1 MKRGLD
7 PVKVVGAPRR
17 SPAVPPELERELAS
31 DAFLADPYPTYGR
44 LRAQAPVAWSDVQGS
59 WMLTRYD
66 DIMSALKDPRMSNA
80 GRMRALL
87 EPMTGDVRPGADL
100 VADHYDSTLPFMNPP
115 RHTKVKTPLQK
126 PFTHK
131 AVATLRPDVERL
143 VDELLDGMTGDSH
156 DLMTQFATLLP
167 INVIGSMLGVPAP
180 DRAQFRPWTSRIF
193 AIFSGG
199 MPSTETVRVGSQS
212 LREMR
217 TYLRTLIEER
227 RREPREDLVSDLIRM
242 SQAEESPLTDEVV
255 LANCVT
261 LYTAGHETTSGF
273 IGNAFLA
280 LFRHPEQMERLREDP
295 ELIPDAVEELLR
307 YDTSVQK
314 AWRLA
319 SEDVEI
325 SGVTIPAGD
334 RVSAMV
340 AAANRDPEHF
350 SDPDRL
356 DIGRRIDRHLA
367 FGHGTHFCLGA
378 MLARLETVVALTA
391 YLPRFPSARPVE
403 DGLAWGRDVSFR
415 SLLAL
420 PVRVG

>member
-1 MKRGLD
+1 VD
-7 PVKVVGAPRR
+7 TVGAPRR
-17 SPAVPPELERELAS
+17 IPTVPPALELELAS

-44 LRAQAPVAWSDVQGS
+44 LRAQAPVAWSETQYS
-59 WMLTRYD
+59 WVLTRYD
-66 DIMSALKDPRMSNA
+66 DIMAALKDPRMSNA

-87 EPMTGDVRPGADL
+87 EPLAEGDRWSVDL
-100 VADHYDSTLPFMNPP
+100 IADHYDSTLPFMNPP
-115 RHTKVKTPLQK
+115 RHTGVKTTLQK
-126 PFTHK
+126 PFTTRSVQ
-131 AVATLRPDVERL
+131 ALRPDVEEL
-143 VDELLDGMTGDSH
+143 VDELLDEMDGDSH

-167 INVIGSMLGVPAP
+167 INVIGRMLGVPAP
-180 DRAQFRPWTSRIF
+180 DRAQFRPWTNRIF

-199 MPSTETVRVGSQS
+199 MPTMEKVQAGAQS
-212 LREMR
+212 LFEMR
-217 TYLRTLIEER
+217 TYLRALIEER
-227 RREPREDLVSDLIRM
+227 RRGPREDLVSELIRI
-242 SQAEESPLTDEVV
+242 SQADGSPLTNEVV

-280 LFRHPEQMERLREDP
+280 LFRHPEQLQRLRDDP

-319 SEDVEI
+319 TEDVEI

-340 AAANRDPEHF
+340 AAANRDPGHF
-350 SDPDRL
+350 PDPDRL
-356 DIGRRIDRHLA
+356 DIGRKIDRHLA

-378 MLARLETVVALTA
+378 MLARLETVVAITA
-391 YLPRFPSARPVE
+391 YLRRFPSARYDE
-403 DGLAWGRDVSFR
+403 DVLVWGRDVSFR

-420 PVRVG
+420 PVQVD

>member
-1 MKRGLD
+1 MST
-7 PVKVVGAPRR
+7 VGAPARVP
-17 SPAVPPELERELAS
+17 SVPPELELELVS

-44 LRAQAPVAWSDVQGS
+44 LRAQAPIAWSEVQYS
-59 WMLTRYD
+59 WVLTRYD
-66 DIMSALKDPRMSNA
+66 DIMTALKDPRMSNA

-87 EPMTGDVRPGADL
+87 EPHRAADPWSVDL

-115 RHTKVKTPLQK
+115 RHTGIKTPLQK
-126 PFTHK
+126 PFTNRS
-131 AVATLRPDVERL
+131 VQSLRPDVEGL
-143 VDELLDGMTGDSH
+143 VDELLDEMAGSSH

-167 INVIGSMLGVPAP
+167 INVIGSMLGVPAS

-199 MPSTETVRVGSQS
+199 MPTLERVQTGAQS
-212 LREMR
+212 LFEMR
-217 TYLRTLIEER
+217 AYLRALIEER
-227 RREPREDLVSDLIRM
+227 RREPRDDLVSELIAL
-242 SQAEESPLTDEVV
+242 SAADGSPMTDEVV

-280 LFRHPEQMERLREDP
+280 LFRHPGDLQRLRDDP
-295 ELIPDAVEELLR
+295 ELIPAAVEELLR

-319 SEDVEI
+319 TEDVEI

-334 RVSAMV
+334 RVSALV
-340 AAANRDPEHF
+340 AAANRDPDHF
-350 SDPDRL
+350 TDPDRL
-356 DIGRRIDRHLA
+356 DIGRKIDRHLA

-378 MLARLETVVALTA
+378 MLARLETVVAITA
-391 YLPRFPSARPVE
+391 YLPRFPRARHDE
-403 DGLAWGRDVSFR
+403 DGLVWGRDVSFR
-415 SLLAL
+415 SLLEL
-420 PVRVG
+420 PIRVD

>member
-1 MKRGLD
+1 
-7 PVKVVGAPRR
+7 
-17 SPAVPPELERELAS
+17 VPPALEQELAS
-31 DAFLADPYPTYGR
+31 EAFLADPYPTYGR
-44 LRAQAPVAWSDVQGS
+44 LRQEAPVAWSEVQYA
-59 WMLTRYD
+59 WVLTRYD
-66 DIMSALKDPRMSNA
+66 DIMTALKDPRMSNA

-87 EPMTGDVRPGADL
+87 EPMTGDVRPSADR

-115 RHTKVKTPLQK
+115 RHTKVKAPLQR
-126 PFTHK
+126 PFTTK
-131 AVATLRPDVERL
+131 AVAALRPDVEEL
-143 VDELLDGMTGDSH
+143 VDDLLDEMEGDSH

-167 INVIGSMLGVPAP
+167 INVIGRMLGVPKP

-199 MPSTETVRVGSQS
+199 MPSTETVSIGSQS
-212 LREMR
+212 LLEMR
-217 TYLRTLIEER
+217 TYLRALIEAR
-227 RREPREDLVSDLIRM
+227 RRDSREDLVSELIRL
-242 SQAEESPLTDEVV
+242 SEADGSPLTDEVV

-273 IGNAFLA
+273 LGNAFLA
-280 LFRHPEQMERLREDP
+280 LFRHPEALRRLRDDP

-319 SEDVEI
+319 TEDVEI

-334 RVSAMV
+334 RVSALV

-350 SDPDRL
+350 ADPDRL

-391 YLPRFPSARPVE
+391 YLRGFPSARHIE
-403 DGLAWGRDVSFR
+403 EGLVWGRDVSFR
-415 SLLAL
+415 SLLSL
-420 PVRVG
+420 PVRVD